1 MDLNQ
6 FYFQHQISLMRA
18 AGATSEPTRMK
29 HLNVAEV
36 VGEQI
41 FDFLTSRGAAASAS
55 WIAGSD
61 QRCLPTCS
69 AGSVSA

>member
-29 HLNVAEV
+29 HLDAAKV
-36 VGEQI
+36 VGGQI
-41 FDFLTSRGAAASAS
+41 FDFLTSKGAAASAS
-55 WIAGSD
+55 WIAGSEG
-61 QRCLPTCS
+61 
-69 AGSVSA
+69 AVSA